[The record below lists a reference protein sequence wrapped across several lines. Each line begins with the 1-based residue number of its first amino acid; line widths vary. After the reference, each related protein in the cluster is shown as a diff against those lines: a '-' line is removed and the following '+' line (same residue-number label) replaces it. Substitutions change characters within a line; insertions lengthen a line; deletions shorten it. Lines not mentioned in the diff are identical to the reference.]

1 MSWHHPRRL
10 AALLAGV
17 LAAAA
22 LAACG
27 SPTPAPTDAGPASG
41 APSADISASA
51 STLLPPAEGKTQYPL
66 TLKTPYG
73 ETVLKARPER
83 IAIVG
88 GLGDQESVLA
98 LGIAPVLGSDKVA
111 YPWLQETRFDE
122 IETFIDPWADN
133 FSIETVAAAD
143 PDLIVAS
150 TFGGLEDQF
159 ERLSSIAPVLAVGKT
174 GDYAWDWREL
184 IGGVAEATDLSARAE
199 EQIAKTEA
207 KVVDAAAAHPEW
219 KGHTVSIV
227 INRGQEAG
235 IEFVNIDGSPAAQL
249 LTQLGFAEHPNH
261 EKLSS
266 FEWGNV
272 SLENIG
278 LVDADA
284 LIVARHGGMGTIEE
298 ATTWLEGNALYQQLG
313 AVKADKVAYLDPSEA
328 TGVLDLAWAFS
339 YPNVLSDRWT
349 VDELTPAL
357 SGIVG

>member
-1 MSWHHPRRL
+1 MSWHHPRRWG
-10 AALLAGV
+10 AFVAGLLAT
-17 LAAAA
+17 AAT
-22 LAACG
+22 LTACG
-27 SPTPAPTDAGPASG
+27 GSTPAPEEDAPVGGS
-41 APSADISASA
+41 PSTSAST

-66 TLKTPYG
+66 TLETPYG
-73 ETVLKARPER
+73 ETVLEQRPER
-83 IAIVG
+83 IAVIG

-111 YPWLQETRFDE
+111 YPWLKETRFDE
-122 IETFIDPWADN
+122 VAEFVDPWADT

-159 ERLSSIAPVLAVGKT
+159 ERLSAIAPVLAVGRT
-174 GDYAWDWREL
+174 GEYSWDWREL
-184 IGGVAEATDLSARAE
+184 IGGVAEATDLSALAE
-199 EQIAKTEA
+199 EEIATTETA
-207 KVVDAAAAHPEW
+207 VVEAATAHPEW
-219 KGHTVSIV
+219 KGRTVSIL

-284 LIVARHGGMGTIEE
+284 LIVARHEGMGTIEE
-298 ATTWLEGNALYQQLG
+298 AIAWLEGNELYQQLG
-313 AVKADKVAYLDPSEA
+313 AVKAGKVAYLDPSEA
-328 TGVLDLAWAFS
+328 TGVLDLAWALS
-339 YPNVLSDRWT
+339 YPTVLSDRWT
-349 VDELTPAL
+349 VEELTTAL
-357 SGIVG
+357 SGIVD